1 MSKERE
7 IYLTKQGLEKIKKEY
22 KKLRKI
28 KQNRTSKESPRFL
41 SSEDLNVEY
50 ISFQQDLEFL
60 ETRLL
65 ELERILKTA
74 QLIKIPPKDKQNIIS
89 LGAKV
94 LVEVERQT
102 DEFEIVGTLEAD
114 PSIGRLSN
122 ESPVGK
128 ALLGH
133 KVGDEVTVSSSI
145 KTVYKIKRIKYPLK

>member
-22 KKLRKI
+22 KELRKT

-41 SSEDLNVEY
+41 NSEDLNVEY

-60 ETRLL
+60 ETRLI

-74 QLIKIPPKDKQNIIS
+74 KLIKIPPKEKQNIVE

-114 PSIGRLSN
+114 PSIGKLSN

-128 ALLGH
+128 VLLGH
-133 KVGDEVTVSSSI
+133 KVGDKVVVSSTI
-145 KTVYKIKRIKYPLK
+145 KTIYKIKRIKYKTT